1 MQLDSVKR
9 IEQNPK
15 FQELVKRRSSFV
27 FLLSGLMTA
36 IYFGFILTVAFAGP
50 WLGTRIG
57 DSVISIGIPLG
68 LLVIFLAFLLTGIY
82 VRRANSEFDRLT
94 KEIIEETR

>member
-15 FQELVKRRSSFV
+15 FKELVKRRSAFA
-27 FLLSGLMTA
+27 FTLSGLMIV
-36 IYFGFILTVAFAGP
+36 IYFTFILTVAFAGP
-50 WLGTRIG
+50 WLGTPIG
-57 DSVISIGIPLG
+57 DSVISIGIPIG
-68 LLVIFLAFLLTGIY
+68 LVVILLAFLLTGIY
-82 VRRANSEFDRLT
+82 VRRANTEFDRLT